1 MRKYI
6 RLIGMV
12 TSIVCLSFFVSCSL
26 DSEKSNSE
34 EENSCAI
41 RFSWWGGDD
50 RHDVTLKAIELF
62 ESKYPHID
70 IQAEYGGWD
79 GWTEKITTQIAGGTE
94 PDIMQINYDWLIRFS
109 EDGKGFADLEK
120 LGNQIGLDNF
130 DSEVLD
136 YGRQNGVL
144 NAVPIS
150 MTGRSL
156 FFNKTTF
163 EEIGAEIPKDWD
175 DLMNLGEVFRES
187 GNYPLDL
194 DVQSGFTAW
203 YLAVVYAQQKFN
215 KEFIT
220 YDGELNFTVEEIEE
234 TLEFYKTLE
243 ENGVVRTVKQRIN
256 DDGNDALYQSS
267 EFIDG
272 SVAGILEWGSA
283 VGKYDMSLE
292 EDILVTGNLLF
303 TENCE
308 VSGWFVKPSVMYAM
322 SNNTKNPEEC
332 ALFLDFILND
342 KECAEILGTSRGI
355 PSSRSAYES
364 LEEKGML
371 KGLAYESYV
380 QINECNPVS
389 ISPYMELSEMS
400 QCYNEAIENISY
412 GEMSVHDASEQMYS
426 KIQKI
431 LEKFKD

>member
-6 RLIGMV
+6 RLIGMI
-12 TSIVCLSFFVSCSL
+12 TSIVCLSFFVLCSL
-26 DSEKSNSE
+26 DSEKSNNK
-34 EENSCAI
+34 EENSCTI

-94 PDIMQINYDWLIRFS
+94 PDIMQINYDWLVRFS
-109 EDGKGFADLEK
+109 KDGKGFANLEE
-120 LGNQIGLDNF
+120 LSNQLGLDNF
-130 DSEVLD
+130 DNEVLD

-156 FFNKTTF
+156 FFNKNTF
-163 EEIGAEIPKDWD
+163 EETGAEIPENWD

-194 DVQSGFTAW
+194 DIQSGFTAW
-203 YLAVVYAQQKFN
+203 YLAVVYTQQKFG

-220 YDGELNFTVEEIEE
+220 YDGKLNFTVEEIEE
-234 TLEFYKTLE
+234 TLNFYKTLE

-272 SVAGILEWGSA
+272 SVAGVLEWGSA

-303 TENCE
+303 IENCE
-308 VSGWFVKPSVMYAM
+308 ISGWFVKPSVMYAM

-364 LEEKGML
+364 LEEKDML

-412 GEMSVHDASEQMYS
+412 NKMSVEDTAEQMYV
-426 KIQKI
+426 KIQKV